1 MAGQAALTIQAK
13 PQARVRARRFRVG
26 AWMLPGYTHL
36 VILWLFMPIFVMILF
51 AFNDT
56 HGKYNLQWTGFTLK
70 WFEHPFAIPTLTSAL
85 VSSLSTATLGMLI
98 STVLGTLIALA
109 FHRYAFRGRTILDS
123 ILIMNIAASEVVI
136 GSALLTLFI
145 AGNVPLGFLTIVLAQ
160 VMFSIPFVAVTV
172 RARLAGFDPALE
184 EAADDLP
191 RRLRDHQLRRRKHA
205 DVSAVGLRRHATRRA
220 AAGQR
225 HRHIHLPGRLPDLGH
240 VCGVPHMAQQPAG
253 PRGAGLRLRSRSG
266 RPQTLAPQHVDDPDQ
281 HHGADQGHDEGHDET
296 GRLDT
301 EQDRENKA
309 ADERTY
315 YAEDDVPDD
324 SVPVAAHD
332 LARQPSDDGPHDQ
345 EPD

>member
-1 MAGQAALTIQAK
+1 MASQAALTIQAR

-26 AWMLPGYTHL
+26 ALVLPSYTHL
-36 VILWLFMPIFVMILF
+36 VIVWLFMPIFVMILF

-70 WFEHPFAIPTLTSAL
+70 WFEHPFAIPTLTNAL

-184 EAADDLP
+184 EAAEDLGASPIETFMLVTLPIIFPGVIAAALLAFAICLDDYVITSFVAGNTQTFPLW
-191 RRLRDHQLRRRKHA
+191 
-205 DVSAVGLRRHATRRA
+205 VYGATR
-220 AAGQR
+220 
-225 HRHIHLPGRLPDLGH
+225 L
-240 VCGVPHMAQQPAG
+240 GVP
-253 PRGAGLRLRSRSG
+253 
-266 RPQTLAPQHVDDPDQ
+266 PQVNVIGTFIFLGGCMISV
-281 HHGADQGHDEGHDET
+281 T
-296 GRLDT
+296 F
-301 EQDRENKA
+301 A
-309 ADERTY
+309 AFRTWRNRQ
-315 YAEDDVPDD
+315 
-324 SVPVAAHD
+324 
-332 LARQPSDDGPHDQ
+332 LAREAQA
-345 EPD
+345 